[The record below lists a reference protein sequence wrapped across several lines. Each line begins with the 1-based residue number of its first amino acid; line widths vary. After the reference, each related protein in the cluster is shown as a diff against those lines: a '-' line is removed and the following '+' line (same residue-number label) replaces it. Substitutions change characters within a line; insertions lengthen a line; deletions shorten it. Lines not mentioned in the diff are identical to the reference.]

1 MRFKDRIKCPD
12 LKNHPA
18 TKIAERMNKDDW
30 TYLQEYDSNYEGN
43 E

>member
-1 MRFKDRIKCPD
+1 VKCPD

-18 TKIAERMNKDDW
+18 TKLEELIDW
-30 TYLQEYDSNYEGN
+30 NNCVYLQEYDSNYEGS